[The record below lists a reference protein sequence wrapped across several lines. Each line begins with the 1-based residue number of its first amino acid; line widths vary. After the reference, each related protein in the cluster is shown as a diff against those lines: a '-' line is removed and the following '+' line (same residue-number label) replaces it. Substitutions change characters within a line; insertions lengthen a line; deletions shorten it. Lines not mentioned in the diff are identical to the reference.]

1 MNISIRSYNYLP
13 DEAKQIRISVF
24 VNEQGFIDEF
34 DESDNTAIHFLMFDN
49 SLAIGTARV
58 IYSKEHYCYT
68 IGRFAILKQY
78 RRKGLGLKLI
88 EFVEETILNQLGP
101 IVVGISSQEQAIHFY
116 QKAGYEL
123 TNERYLDQDCPHVFM
138 VKNLK

>member
-1 MNISIRSYNYLP
+1 MNTSIKSYNYLP

-34 DESDNTAIHFLMFDN
+34 DESDKTAIHFLMFDN

-58 IYSKEHYCYT
+58 VYSKQHHCYT

-101 IVVGISSQEQAIHFY
+101 IVIGISSQEQAINFY
-116 QKAGYEL
+116 KKAGYEL

-138 VKNLK
+138 IKNLK